1 MSEPE
6 NRGPDPPR
14 PPLWGFLR
22 AFRRTGPDA
31 SYDRTGTGQVKMRQ
45 IRSADPWSTF
55 LAPTGRESGQ
65 ARSRPDL
72 EEGRVRGGGSPRAA
86 DADPDPADA
95 CRRVINQL
103 NAADGPLTREEIEHR
118 TGLAGAAVEHAVET
132 LRRSGLVTVER
143 EVDEV
148 VRLAAG

>member
-1 MSEPE
+1 
-6 NRGPDPPR
+6 
-14 PPLWGFLR
+14 
-22 AFRRTGPDA
+22 
-31 SYDRTGTGQVKMRQ
+31 MRQ

-55 LAPTGRESGQ
+55 LAPTGREGGP

-72 EEGRVRGGGSPRAA
+72 EEGRARVGEGHRS
-86 DADPDPADA
+86 ADPDPADA

>member
-1 MSEPE
+1 M
-6 NRGPDPPR
+6 
-14 PPLWGFLR
+14 
-22 AFRRTGPDA
+22 
-31 SYDRTGTGQVKMRQ
+31 KMRQ

-55 LAPTGRESGQ
+55 LAPAGRSGGQ

-72 EEGRVRGGGSPRAA
+72 EGRAHGEGVRAV
-86 DADPDPADA
+86 DPDPADA

-118 TGLAGAAVEHAVET
+118 TGLAETAVEHAVET

-148 VRLAAG
+148 VRLAAD